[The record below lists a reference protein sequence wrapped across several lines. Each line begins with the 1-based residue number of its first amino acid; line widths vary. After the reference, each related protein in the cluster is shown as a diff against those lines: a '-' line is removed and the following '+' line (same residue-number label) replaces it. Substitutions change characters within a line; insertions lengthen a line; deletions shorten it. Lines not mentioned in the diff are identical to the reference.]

1 MSLAIDACQ
10 CVGPPQ
16 FASGAHSPARLKLF
30 NRPAVVGVEHRTDE
44 TRFVDIKREPPRKT
58 KRNLLIAGGLI
69 AAVMLTV
76 ALSRLEAR
84 PPSVSRAEVIIDS
97 VQRGEFVRNVRAPG
111 TLVPENI
118 RYVAAVV
125 SGRVEDRPL
134 RPGAMVT
141 RNTVILVLSNPD
153 EQMLLLTAQEALAQ
167 AEQNLVTLR
176 STLESNRLAQEASIA
191 RIRTQLAAAERSKAT
206 FEALDATRKGLASEF
221 ELKAARELVSELTA
235 TLAIEERR
243 LKLMETSMA
252 EQIAG
257 AENTVASNKAV
268 VQLRRDRIAGL
279 HVTAGID
286 GQLQRLD
293 LELGQW
299 INSGQE
305 LARVAQPGRFKA
317 VLRVPESQAKD
328 VVVGQKVEVD
338 LHPAIVTGRVMR
350 VDPISQNATVTVEV
364 ALEGDMPPSAR
375 SDLSVDGTIE
385 IDRLPDVL
393 FVQRP
398 GNSQP
403 DQTVGLFKLE
413 PDGKTAVRTNV
424 KFGKASV
431 NQIVVEA
438 GLAIGDKI
446 VISDMGTYDTVNRI
460 RIN

>member
-1 MSLAIDACQ
+1 MDIRRD
-10 CVGPPQ
+10 PP
-16 FASGAHSPARLKLF
+16 K
-30 NRPAVVGVEHRTDE
+30 
-44 TRFVDIKREPPRKT
+44 KT
-58 KRNLLIAGGLI
+58 KRNVLIAGGVI

-76 ALSRLEAR
+76 ALSQLEAR
-84 PPSVSRAEVIIDS
+84 PPSVARAEVIIDS
-97 VQRGEFVRNVRAPG
+97 VQRGELVRAVRAPG

-118 RYVAAVV
+118 RYVAAQV

-141 RNTVILVLSNPD
+141 KNTVILVLSNPD
-153 EQMLLLTAQEALAQ
+153 ENLQLLTAQEALAQ

-176 STLESNRLAQEASIA
+176 GSLQSNKLQQDAAIA
-191 RIRTQLAAAERSKAT
+191 RIKTQLAAAERNKNT
-206 FEALDATRKGLASEF
+206 FEALDQSRKGLASEN
-221 ELKAARELVSELTA
+221 ELKAARELVAELTT
-235 TLAIEERR
+235 TLRIEEER
-243 LKLMETSMA
+243 LKLMSSMMV

-257 AENTVASNKAV
+257 AENTVNSNKAV
-268 VQLRRDRIAGL
+268 VQLRRDRIRDL
-279 HVTAGID
+279 NVTAGID
-286 GQLQRLD
+286 GQLQSLN

-299 INSGQE
+299 INSGTE

-328 VVVGQKVEVD
+328 VVVGQKVDVD
-338 LHPAIVTGRVMR
+338 LHPAIVKGRVMR
-350 VDPISQNATVTVEV
+350 VDPISQNATVEVEV
-364 ALEGDMPPSAR
+364 ALEGEMPQGAR

-431 NQIVVEA
+431 NLIEVQA
-438 GLAIGDKI
+438 GLQVGDKI
-446 VISDMGTYDTVNRI
+446 LISDMGQYDTVNRV

>member
-1 MSLAIDACQ
+1 M
-10 CVGPPQ
+10 
-16 FASGAHSPARLKLF
+16 
-30 NRPAVVGVEHRTDE
+30 
-44 TRFVDIKREPPRKT
+44 
-58 KRNLLIAGGLI
+58 IAGGVI

-76 ALSRLEAR
+76 ALSQLEAR

-97 VQRGEFVRNVRAPG
+97 VQRGELVRAVRAPG

-125 SGRVEDRPL
+125 SGRVEARPL
-134 RPGAMVT
+134 RPGAMVD

-167 AEQNLVTLR
+167 AEQNLVTVR
-176 STLESNRLAQEASIA
+176 ASLESNKLLQEANIA
-191 RIRTQLAAAERSKAT
+191 RIRTQLAAAERTKAT
-206 FEALDATRKGLASEF
+206 FEALDQSRKGLASDY
-221 ELKAARELVSELTA
+221 ELKAAREAVTELTT
-235 TLAIEERR
+235 TLGIEERR
-243 LKLMETSMA
+243 LKLMESSMT

-257 AENTVASNKAV
+257 AENTVNSNKAV

-279 HVTAGID
+279 NVIAGID
-286 GQLQRLD
+286 GQLQSLN

-299 INSGQE
+299 INSGTE

-328 VVVGQKVEVD
+328 VAVGQKVDVD
-338 LHPAIVTGRVMR
+338 LHPAIVKGRVMR
-350 VDPISQNATVTVEV
+350 VDPISQNATVEVEV
-364 ALEGDMPPSAR
+364 ALEGEMPQGAR

-431 NQIVVEA
+431 NLIEVQA
-438 GLAIGDKI
+438 GLNVGDKI
-446 VISDMGTYDTVNRI
+446 LISDMGQYDTVNRV

>member
-1 MSLAIDACQ
+1 M
-10 CVGPPQ
+10 
-16 FASGAHSPARLKLF
+16 
-30 NRPAVVGVEHRTDE
+30 
-44 TRFVDIKREPPRKT
+44 DIKREPPKKT
-58 KRNLLIAGGLI
+58 KRNVLVAGGI
-69 AAVMLTV
+69 VAAVALTV
-76 ALSRLEAR
+76 ALSKLEAR
-84 PPSVSRAEVIIDS
+84 PPSVARAEVIIDS
-97 VQRGEFVRNVRAPG
+97 VQRGELVRAVRAPG

-134 RPGAMVT
+134 RPGSMVT
-141 RNTVILVLSNPD
+141 RNTVILELSNPD

-176 STLESNRLAQEASIA
+176 ATLESNKLAQEANIA
-191 RIRTQLAAAERSKAT
+191 RLRTQLATAQRNKTT
-206 FEALDATRKGLASEF
+206 FEALDASRKGLASEN
-221 ELKAARELVSELTA
+221 ELRAAQEQVVELST
-235 TLAIEERR
+235 TLGIEERR

-252 EQIAG
+252 EQISG
-257 AENTVASNKAV
+257 AEVTVASNKAV
-268 VQLRRDRIAGL
+268 VQLRRERIAGL
-279 HVTAGID
+279 NVIAGID
-286 GQLQRLD
+286 GQLQSMT

-299 INSGQE
+299 VNSGQE

-328 VVVGQKVEVD
+328 VVVGQKVDVD
-338 LHPAIVTGRVMR
+338 LHPAIVKGRVMR
-350 VDPISQNATVTVEV
+350 VDPTSQNATVEVEV
-364 ALEGDMPPSAR
+364 ALEGEMPQGAR

-431 NQIVVEA
+431 NLIEVVA
-438 GLAIGDKI
+438 GLQIGDKI
-446 VISDMGTYDTVNRI
+446 LISDMGTYDNVNRV

>member
-1 MSLAIDACQ
+1 M
-10 CVGPPQ
+10 
-16 FASGAHSPARLKLF
+16 
-30 NRPAVVGVEHRTDE
+30 
-44 TRFVDIKREPPRKT
+44 DIKRDPPKKT
-58 KRNLLIAGGLI
+58 KRNVLVALGVV
-69 AAVMLTV
+69 AVVTLTV
-76 ALSRLEAR
+76 ALSKLEAR
-84 PPSVSRAEVIIDS
+84 PPSVARAEVIIDS
-97 VQRGEFVRNVRAPG
+97 VQRGPLIRQVRAPG

-125 SGRVEDRPL
+125 SGRVENRPL
-134 RPGAMVT
+134 RPGAIVT

-176 STLESNRLAQEASIA
+176 GSLQSNKLAQEAAIA
-191 RIRTQLAAAERSKAT
+191 RIRTLLSVAERNKAT
-206 FEALDATRKGLASEF
+206 FEALDQSKKGLASEN
-221 ELKAARELVSELTA
+221 ELKSAREQVVELST
-235 TLAIEERR
+235 TLRIEEER
-243 LKLMETSMA
+243 LKLMESMMA

-257 AENTVASNKAV
+257 AQNTVNSNKAV

-279 HVTAGID
+279 NVIAGID
-286 GQLQRLD
+286 GQLQSLN
-293 LELGQW
+293 LEDGQW
-299 INSGQE
+299 INSGTE

-328 VVVGQKVEVD
+328 VAVGQLVDVD
-338 LHPAIVTGRVMR
+338 LHPAIVKGRVMR
-350 VDPISQNATVTVEV
+350 VDPISQNATVEVEV
-364 ALEGDMPPSAR
+364 ALEGEMPQGAR

-385 IDRLPDVL
+385 IDKIPNTL

-413 PDGKTAVRTNV
+413 PDGKIAVRTNV

-431 NQIVVEA
+431 NLIEVLA
-438 GLAIGDKI
+438 GLQVGDKI
-446 VISDMGTYDTVNRI
+446 IISDMGQHDNVNRV

>member
-1 MSLAIDACQ
+1 M
-10 CVGPPQ
+10 
-16 FASGAHSPARLKLF
+16 
-30 NRPAVVGVEHRTDE
+30 
-44 TRFVDIKREPPRKT
+44 DIKREPPKKT
-58 KRNLLIAGGLI
+58 KRNVLIAGGVVG
-69 AAVMLTV
+69 AVALTV
-76 ALSRLEAR
+76 ALSQLEAR

-97 VQRGEFVRNVRAPG
+97 VQRGELVRNVRAPG

-176 STLESNRLAQEASIA
+176 ATLESNKLAQQANIA
-191 RIRTQLAAAERSKAT
+191 RIRTQLAQAERNKAT
-206 FEALDATRKGLASEF
+206 FEALDSSRKGLASEN
-221 ELKAARELVSELTA
+221 ELKAARESVVELTT
-235 TLAIEERR
+235 TLRIEEER
-243 LKLMETSMA
+243 LKLMEASMA
-252 EQIAG
+252 EQVAG
-257 AENTVASNKAV
+257 AENTVNSNKAV

-279 HVTAGID
+279 NVTAGID
-286 GQLQRLD
+286 GQLQSLN

-328 VVVGQKVEVD
+328 VVVGQNVDVD
-338 LHPAIVTGRVMR
+338 LHPTIVKGRVMR
-350 VDPISQNATVTVEV
+350 VDPISQNATVEVEV
-364 ALEGDMPPSAR
+364 ALDGEMPAGAR

-385 IDRLPDVL
+385 IDRIPNTMY
-393 FVQRP
+393 VQRP

-431 NQIVVEA
+431 NLIEVIS
-438 GLAIGDKI
+438 GLSVGDKI
-446 VISDMGTYDTVNRI
+446 LISDMGTYDTVNRV

>member
-1 MSLAIDACQ
+1 MSNNE
-10 CVGPPQ
+10 PT
-16 FASGAHSPARLKLF
+16 
-30 NRPAVVGVEHRTDE
+30 RTVP
-44 TRFVDIKREPPRKT
+44 VDIRRDPPKKT
-58 KRNLLIAGGLI
+58 KRNVLIAGGVI

-76 ALSRLEAR
+76 ALSQLEAR
-84 PPSVSRAEVIIDS
+84 PPSVARAEVIIDS
-97 VQRGEFVRNVRAPG
+97 VQRGELVRAVRAPG

-118 RYVAAVV
+118 RYVAAQV

-141 RNTVILVLSNPD
+141 KNTVILVLSNPD
-153 EQMLLLTAQEALAQ
+153 ENLQLLTAQEALAQ

-176 STLESNRLAQEASIA
+176 GSLQSNKLQQDAAIA
-191 RIRTQLAAAERSKAT
+191 RIRTQLAAAERNKNT
-206 FEALDATRKGLASEF
+206 FEALDQSRKGLASEN
-221 ELKAARELVSELTA
+221 ELKAARELVAELTT
-235 TLAIEERR
+235 TLRIEEER
-243 LKLMETSMA
+243 LKLMSSMMV

-257 AENTVASNKAV
+257 AENTVNSNKAV
-268 VQLRRDRIAGL
+268 VQLRRDRIRDL
-279 HVTAGID
+279 NVTAGID
-286 GQLQRLD
+286 GQLQSLN

-299 INSGQE
+299 INSGTE

-328 VVVGQKVEVD
+328 VVVGQKVDVD
-338 LHPAIVTGRVMR
+338 LHPAIVKGRVMR
-350 VDPISQNATVTVEV
+350 VDPISQNATVEVEV
-364 ALEGDMPPSAR
+364 ALEGEMPQGAR

-431 NQIVVEA
+431 NLIEVQA
-438 GLAIGDKI
+438 GLQVGDKI
-446 VISDMGTYDTVNRI
+446 LISDMGQYDTVNRV

>member
-1 MSLAIDACQ
+1 M
-10 CVGPPQ
+10 
-16 FASGAHSPARLKLF
+16 
-30 NRPAVVGVEHRTDE
+30 
-44 TRFVDIKREPPRKT
+44 DIKRDPPKKT
-58 KRNLLIAGGLI
+58 KRNVLIAGGAI
-69 AAVMLTV
+69 GAVMLTV
-76 ALSRLEAR
+76 FLSQLEAR

-97 VQRGEFVRNVRAPG
+97 VQRGELVRAVRAPG
-111 TLVPENI
+111 TLVPENV

-125 SGRVEDRPL
+125 SGRVEARPL
-134 RPGAMVT
+134 RPGAMVD

-167 AEQNLVTLR
+167 AEQNLVTVR
-176 STLESNRLAQEASIA
+176 ANLESNKLAQEANIA
-191 RIRTQLAAAERSKAT
+191 RIRTQLATAERNKAT
-206 FEALDATRKGLASEF
+206 FEALDQSRKGLASEY
-221 ELKAARELVSELTA
+221 ELKAARETVAELTT
-235 TLAIEERR
+235 TLSIEERR
-243 LKLMETSMA
+243 LKLMESSMA
-252 EQIAG
+252 EQISG
-257 AENTVASNKAV
+257 AENTVNSNKAV

-279 HVTAGID
+279 NVTAGID
-286 GQLQRLD
+286 GQLQSLN

-299 INSGQE
+299 INSGTE

-328 VVVGQKVEVD
+328 VAVGQKVDVD
-338 LHPAIVTGRVMR
+338 LHPAIVKGRVMR
-350 VDPISQNATVTVEV
+350 VDPISQNATVEVEV
-364 ALEGDMPPSAR
+364 ALEGEMPQGAR

-385 IDRLPDVL
+385 IDRLPNVL

-431 NQIVVEA
+431 NLIEVQA
-438 GLAIGDKI
+438 GLNVGDKI
-446 VISDMGTYDTVNRI
+446 LISDMGQYDTVNRV

>member
-1 MSLAIDACQ
+1 
-10 CVGPPQ
+10 
-16 FASGAHSPARLKLF
+16 
-30 NRPAVVGVEHRTDE
+30 
-44 TRFVDIKREPPRKT
+44 VDIRRDPPKKT
-58 KRNLLIAGGLI
+58 KRNLLIAGGAI

-76 ALSRLEAR
+76 ALSQLEAR
-84 PPSVSRAEVIIDS
+84 PPSVARAEVIIDS
-97 VQRGEFVRNVRAPG
+97 VQRGELVRNVRAPG

-141 RNTVILVLSNPD
+141 ANTVILVLSNPD
-153 EQMLLLTAQEALAQ
+153 ENLQLLTAQEALAQ
-167 AEQNLVTLR
+167 AEQNLVTLKAN
-176 STLESNRLAQEASIA
+176 LESNKLSQESAIA
-191 RIRTQLAAAERSKAT
+191 AIKTQLATAERNKAT
-206 FEALDATRKGLASEF
+206 FESLDQTRKGLASEN
-221 ELKAARELVSELTA
+221 ELKSARELVQQLT
-235 TLAIEERR
+235 TQLGIEERK
-243 LKLMETSMA
+243 LKLMEGNIA

-257 AENTVASNKAV
+257 AQVTVNSNKAV

-279 HVTAGID
+279 NVKAGID
-286 GQLQRLD
+286 GQLQSLS

-299 INSGQE
+299 INSGTE

-328 VVVGQKVEVD
+328 VTVGQRVDVD
-338 LHPAIVTGRVMR
+338 LHPAIVKGRVMR
-350 VDPISQNATVTVEV
+350 VDPISQNATVEVEV
-364 ALEGDMPPSAR
+364 ALEGEMPAGAR

-385 IDRLPDVL
+385 IDRIPNTM

-431 NQIVVEA
+431 NLIEVLA
-438 GLAIGDKI
+438 GLNVGDKI
-446 VISDMGTYDTVNRI
+446 LISDMGQYDTVNRV

>member
-1 MSLAIDACQ
+1 VSNHE
-10 CVGPPQ
+10 PT
-16 FASGAHSPARLKLF
+16 
-30 NRPAVVGVEHRTDE
+30 RPVP
-44 TRFVDIKREPPRKT
+44 VDIKRDPPKKH
-58 KRNLLIAGGLI
+58 KRNALIALGVV

-76 ALSRLEAR
+76 ALSKLEAR
-84 PPSVSRAEVIIDS
+84 PPSVARAEVIIDS
-97 VQRGEFVRNVRAPG
+97 VQRGPLIRQVRAPG
-111 TLVPENI
+111 TLEPENM

-125 SGRVEDRPL
+125 SGRVENRPL
-134 RPGAMVT
+134 RPGAIVT

-176 STLESNRLAQEASIA
+176 GSLQSNKLAQEAAIA
-191 RIRTQLAAAERSKAT
+191 RVRTLLSVAERNKAT
-206 FEALDATRKGLASEF
+206 FEALDQSRKGLASEN
-221 ELKAARELVSELTA
+221 ELKSAREQVVELST
-235 TLAIEERR
+235 TLRIEEER
-243 LKLMETSMA
+243 LKLMESMMA

-257 AENTVASNKAV
+257 AQNTVNSNKAV

-279 HVTAGID
+279 NVIAGID
-286 GQLQRLD
+286 GQLQSLN
-293 LELGQW
+293 LEDGQW
-299 INSGQE
+299 INSGTE

-328 VVVGQKVEVD
+328 VAVGQQVDVD
-338 LHPAIVTGRVMR
+338 LHPAIVKGRVMR
-350 VDPISQNATVTVEV
+350 VDPISQNATVEVEV
-364 ALEGDMPPSAR
+364 ALEGEMPQGAR

-385 IDRLPDVL
+385 IDKIPNTL

-413 PDGKTAVRTNV
+413 PDGKTAIRTNV

-431 NQIVVEA
+431 NLIEVLA
-438 GLAIGDKI
+438 GLQVGDKI
-446 VISDMGTYDTVNRI
+446 LISDMGQYDNVNRV

>member
-1 MSLAIDACQ
+1 M
-10 CVGPPQ
+10 
-16 FASGAHSPARLKLF
+16 
-30 NRPAVVGVEHRTDE
+30 
-44 TRFVDIKREPPRKT
+44 DIKRDPPKKH
-58 KRNLLIAGGLI
+58 KRNALIALGVV

-76 ALSRLEAR
+76 ALSKLEAR
-84 PPSVSRAEVIIDS
+84 PPSVARAEVIIDS
-97 VQRGEFVRNVRAPG
+97 VQRGPLIRQVRAPG

-125 SGRVEDRPL
+125 SGRVENRPL
-134 RPGAMVT
+134 RPGAIVT

-176 STLESNRLAQEASIA
+176 GSLQSNKLAQEAAIA
-191 RIRTQLAAAERSKAT
+191 RVRTLLSVAERNKAT
-206 FEALDATRKGLASEF
+206 FEALDQSRKGLASEN
-221 ELKAARELVSELTA
+221 ELKSAREQVVELST
-235 TLAIEERR
+235 TLRIEEER
-243 LKLMETSMA
+243 LKLMESMMA

-257 AENTVASNKAV
+257 AQNTVNSNKAV

-279 HVTAGID
+279 NVIAGID
-286 GQLQRLD
+286 GQLQSLN
-293 LELGQW
+293 LEDGQW
-299 INSGQE
+299 INSGTE

-328 VVVGQKVEVD
+328 VAVGQLVDVD
-338 LHPAIVTGRVMR
+338 LHPAIVKGRVMR
-350 VDPISQNATVTVEV
+350 VDPISQNATVEVEV
-364 ALEGDMPPSAR
+364 ALEGEMPQGAR

-385 IDRLPDVL
+385 IDKIPNTL

-413 PDGKTAVRTNV
+413 PDGKTAIRTNV

-431 NQIVVEA
+431 NLIEVLA
-438 GLAIGDKI
+438 GLQVGDKI
-446 VISDMGTYDTVNRI
+446 LISDMGQYDNVNRV

>member
-1 MSLAIDACQ
+1 M
-10 CVGPPQ
+10 
-16 FASGAHSPARLKLF
+16 
-30 NRPAVVGVEHRTDE
+30 
-44 TRFVDIKREPPRKT
+44 VDIKRDPPKKT
-58 KRNLLIAGGLI
+58 KRNVLIAGGVI

-76 ALSRLEAR
+76 ALSQLEAR
-84 PPSVSRAEVIIDS
+84 PPSVARAEVIIDS
-97 VQRGEFVRNVRAPG
+97 VQRGELIRNVRAPG

-118 RYVAAVV
+118 RYVAAQV

-141 RNTVILVLSNPD
+141 ANTVILVLSNPD
-153 EQMLLLTAQEALAQ
+153 ENLQLLTAQEQLAQ
-167 AEQNLVTLR
+167 AEQNLVTVKAN
-176 STLESNRLAQEASIA
+176 LESQKLSQESAIATIKTNLA
-191 RIRTQLAAAERSKAT
+191 TAERNKAT
-206 FEALDATRKGLASEF
+206 FESLDQTRKGLASEN
-221 ELKAARELVSELTA
+221 ELKAARELVAQLT
-235 TLAIEERR
+235 TQLGIEERK
-243 LKLMETSMA
+243 LKLMEGTMT

-257 AENTVASNKAV
+257 AQNTVNSNKAV
-268 VQLRRDRIAGL
+268 VQLRRNRIADL
-279 HVTAGID
+279 NVKAGID
-286 GQLQRLD
+286 GQLQSLT

-299 INSGQE
+299 INSGTE

-328 VVVGQKVEVD
+328 VAVGQRVDVD
-338 LHPAIVTGRVMR
+338 LHPAIVKGRVMR
-350 VDPISQNATVTVEV
+350 VDPTSQNATVEVEV
-364 ALEGDMPPSAR
+364 ALEGAMPAGAR

-385 IDRLPDVL
+385 IDRIPNTM

-431 NQIVVEA
+431 NLIEVLA
-438 GLAIGDKI
+438 GLNVGDKI
-446 VISDMGTYDTVNRI
+446 LISDMGQYDTVNRV

>member
-1 MSLAIDACQ
+1 
-10 CVGPPQ
+10 
-16 FASGAHSPARLKLF
+16 
-30 NRPAVVGVEHRTDE
+30 
-44 TRFVDIKREPPRKT
+44 VDIKRDPPKKH
-58 KRNLLIAGGLI
+58 KRNALIALGVV

-76 ALSRLEAR
+76 ALSKLEAR
-84 PPSVSRAEVIIDS
+84 PPSVARAEVIIDS
-97 VQRGEFVRNVRAPG
+97 VQRGPLIRQVRAPG

-118 RYVAAVV
+118 RYVAAQV

-153 EQMLLLTAQEALAQ
+153 ENLQLLTAQEALAQ

-176 STLESNRLAQEASIA
+176 GSLQSNKLAQEAAIA
-191 RIRTQLAAAERSKAT
+191 RVRTLLSVAERNKAT
-206 FEALDATRKGLASEF
+206 FEALDQSKKGLASEN
-221 ELKAARELVSELTA
+221 ELKSAREQVVELTT
-235 TLAIEERR
+235 TLRIEEERF
-243 LKLMETSMA
+243 KLMESMMA

-257 AENTVASNKAV
+257 AQNTVNSNKAV

-279 HVTAGID
+279 NVTAGID
-286 GQLQRLD
+286 GQLQSLD

-299 INSGQE
+299 INSGTE

-328 VVVGQKVEVD
+328 VAVGQQVDVD
-338 LHPAIVTGRVMR
+338 LHPAIVKGRVMR
-350 VDPISQNATVTVEV
+350 VDPISQNATVEVEV
-364 ALEGDMPPSAR
+364 SLEGEMPQGAR

-385 IDRLPDVL
+385 IDKIPNTL

-413 PDGKTAVRTNV
+413 PDGKIAVRTNV

-431 NQIVVEA
+431 NLIEVLA
-438 GLAIGDKI
+438 GLQVGDKI
-446 VISDMGTYDTVNRI
+446 IISDMGQHDNVNRV

>member
-1 MSLAIDACQ
+1 M
-10 CVGPPQ
+10 
-16 FASGAHSPARLKLF
+16 
-30 NRPAVVGVEHRTDE
+30 
-44 TRFVDIKREPPRKT
+44 DIKRDPPKKT
-58 KRNLLIAGGLI
+58 KRNLLIAGGVI
-69 AAVMLTV
+69 GAVMLTV
-76 ALSRLEAR
+76 ALSQLEAR
-84 PPSVSRAEVIIDS
+84 PPSVARAEVIIDS
-97 VQRGEFVRNVRAPG
+97 VQRGELVRNVRAPG

-118 RYVAAVV
+118 RYVAAQV

-141 RNTVILVLSNPD
+141 ANTVILVLSNPD
-153 EQMLLLTAQEALAQ
+153 ENLQLLTAQEALAQ
-167 AEQNLVTLR
+167 AEQNLVTLKAN
-176 STLESNRLAQEASIA
+176 LESAKLSQESAIASL
-191 RIRTQLAAAERSKAT
+191 RTQLATAERNKAT
-206 FEALDATRKGLASEF
+206 FETLDQTRKGLASEH
-221 ELKAARELVSELTA
+221 ELKAARDLVTQLT
-235 TLAIEERR
+235 TQLRIEEQK
-243 LKLMETSMA
+243 LKLMEGTMA

-257 AENTVASNKAV
+257 AENTVNSNKAV

-279 HVTAGID
+279 NVKAGID
-286 GQLQRLD
+286 GQLQSLN

-299 INSGQE
+299 INSGTE

-328 VVVGQKVEVD
+328 VSVGQRVDVD
-338 LHPAIVTGRVMR
+338 LHPAIVKGRVMR
-350 VDPISQNATVTVEV
+350 VDPISQNATVEVEV
-364 ALEGDMPPSAR
+364 ALEGEMPAGAR

-385 IDRLPDVL
+385 IDRIPNTM

-431 NQIVVEA
+431 NLIEVLA
-438 GLAIGDKI
+438 GLNVGDKI
-446 VISDMGTYDTVNRI
+446 LISDMGQFDTVNRV

>member
-1 MSLAIDACQ
+1 M
-10 CVGPPQ
+10 
-16 FASGAHSPARLKLF
+16 
-30 NRPAVVGVEHRTDE
+30 
-44 TRFVDIKREPPRKT
+44 DIKREPPKKT
-58 KRNLLIAGGLI
+58 KRNVLIAGAVIG
-69 AAVMLTV
+69 AVMVTV
-76 ALSRLEAR
+76 ALSKLEAR
-84 PPSVSRAEVIIDS
+84 PPSVARAEVIIDS
-97 VQRGEFVRNVRAPG
+97 VQRGELIRAVRAPG

-134 RPGAMVT
+134 RPGSMVT

-167 AEQNLVTLR
+167 AEQNLVTVR
-176 STLESNRLAQEASIA
+176 ASLESNKLAQEANIA
-191 RIRTQLAAAERSKAT
+191 RLKTQLAQAERNKAT
-206 FEALDATRKGLASEF
+206 FEALDASRKGLASEN
-221 ELKAARELVSELTA
+221 ELRAAREQVVELTT
-235 TLAIEERR
+235 TLGIEERR

-257 AENTVASNKAV
+257 AEVTVNSNKAV
-268 VQLRRDRIAGL
+268 VQLRRERIAGL
-279 HVTAGID
+279 NVIAGID
-286 GQLQRLD
+286 GQLQSMT

-299 INSGQE
+299 VNSGQE

-328 VVVGQKVEVD
+328 VAVGQKVDVD

-350 VDPISQNATVTVEV
+350 VDPTSQNATVEVEV
-364 ALEGDMPPSAR
+364 ALEGEMPQGAR

-385 IDRLPDVL
+385 IDRIPDCL

-431 NQIVVEA
+431 NLIEVQA
-438 GLAIGDKI
+438 GLQVGDKI
-446 VISDMGTYDTVNRI
+446 LISDMGTYDNVNRV

>member
-1 MSLAIDACQ
+1 M
-10 CVGPPQ
+10 
-16 FASGAHSPARLKLF
+16 
-30 NRPAVVGVEHRTDE
+30 
-44 TRFVDIKREPPRKT
+44 DIKREPPKKT
-58 KRNLLIAGGLI
+58 KRNVLIAGGVG
-69 AAVMLTV
+69 AAVLLTV
-76 ALSRLEAR
+76 ALSQLEAR

-97 VQRGEFVRNVRAPG
+97 VQRGQLVRNVRAPG

-167 AEQNLVTLR
+167 AEQNLVTVR
-176 STLESNRLAQEASIA
+176 ATLESNKLQQQANIA
-191 RIRTQLAAAERSKAT
+191 RIRTQLALAERNKAT
-206 FEALDATRKGLASEF
+206 FEALDSSRKGLASDH
-221 ELKAARELVSELTA
+221 ELKAAREQVVELTT
-235 TLAIEERR
+235 TLRIEDER
-243 LKLMETSMA
+243 LKLMEASMA

-257 AENTVASNKAV
+257 AQNTVNSNKAV

-279 HVTAGID
+279 NVTAGID
-286 GQLQRLD
+286 GQLQSLN

-328 VVVGQKVEVD
+328 VVVGQRVDVD
-338 LHPAIVTGRVMR
+338 LHPAIVKGRVMR
-350 VDPISQNATVTVEV
+350 VDPVSQNATVEVEV
-364 ALEGDMPPSAR
+364 ALEGDMPAGAR

-385 IDRLPDVL
+385 IDRIPNTM

-431 NQIVVEA
+431 NLIEVLA
-438 GLAIGDKI
+438 GLEVGDKI
-446 VISDMGTYDTVNRI
+446 LISDMGQFDTVNRV

>member
-1 MSLAIDACQ
+1 M
-10 CVGPPQ
+10 
-16 FASGAHSPARLKLF
+16 
-30 NRPAVVGVEHRTDE
+30 
-44 TRFVDIKREPPRKT
+44 VDIKREPPKKT
-58 KRNLLIAGGLI
+58 KRNVLIAGGVI

-76 ALSRLEAR
+76 ALSQLEAR
-84 PPSVSRAEVIIDS
+84 PPSVARAEVIIDS
-97 VQRGEFVRNVRAPG
+97 VQRGELVRNVRAPG

-118 RYVAAVV
+118 RYVAAQV

-141 RNTVILVLSNPD
+141 ANTVILVLSNPD
-153 EQMLLLTAQEALAQ
+153 ENLQLLTAQEQLAQ
-167 AEQNLVTLR
+167 AEQNLVTVKAN
-176 STLESNRLAQEASIA
+176 LESQKLSQESAIA
-191 RIRTQLAAAERSKAT
+191 TIRTNLATAERNKAT
-206 FEALDATRKGLASEF
+206 FESLDQTRKGLASEN
-221 ELKAARELVSELTA
+221 ELKAARELVDQLRTQ
-235 TLAIEERR
+235 LGIEERK
-243 LKLMETSMA
+243 LKLMEGTMA

-257 AENTVASNKAV
+257 AENTVNSNKAV
-268 VQLRRDRIAGL
+268 VQLRRNRIADL
-279 HVTAGID
+279 NVKAGID
-286 GQLQRLD
+286 GQLQSLT

-299 INSGQE
+299 INSGTE

-328 VVVGQKVEVD
+328 VAVGQKVDVD
-338 LHPAIVTGRVMR
+338 LHPAIVKGRVMR
-350 VDPISQNATVTVEV
+350 VDPTSQNATVEVEV
-364 ALEGDMPPSAR
+364 ALDGEMPPGAR

-385 IDRLPDVL
+385 IDRIPNTM

-431 NQIVVEA
+431 NLIEVLA
-438 GLAIGDKI
+438 GLNVGDKI
-446 VISDMGTYDTVNRI
+446 LISDMGQYDTVNRV

>member
-1 MSLAIDACQ
+1 MSNHEPTGT
-10 CVGPPQ
+10 VP
-16 FASGAHSPARLKLF
+16 
-30 NRPAVVGVEHRTDE
+30 
-44 TRFVDIKREPPRKT
+44 VDIKREPPKKT
-58 KRNLLIAGGLI
+58 KRNVLIAGGVI
-69 AAVMLTV
+69 GAVMLTV
-76 ALSRLEAR
+76 ALSQLEAR

-97 VQRGEFVRNVRAPG
+97 VQRGELIRNVRAPG

-125 SGRVEDRPL
+125 SGRVEARPL
-134 RPGAMVT
+134 RPGAIVT

-176 STLESNRLAQEASIA
+176 ASLESNKLQQEANIA
-191 RIRTQLAAAERSKAT
+191 RLKTQLAQAERNKAT
-206 FEALDATRKGLASEF
+206 FEALDQSRKGLASEN
-221 ELKAARELVSELTA
+221 ELKAAREQVTELTT
-235 TLAIEERR
+235 TLRIEEQR

-252 EQIAG
+252 EQVAG
-257 AENTVASNKAV
+257 AENTVNSNKAV

-279 HVTAGID
+279 NVIAGID
-286 GQLQRLD
+286 GQLQSLN

-299 INSGQE
+299 INSGTE

-328 VVVGQKVEVD
+328 VVVGQRVDVD
-338 LHPAIVTGRVMR
+338 LHPTIVKGRVMR
-350 VDPISQNATVTVEV
+350 VDPISQNATVEVEV
-364 ALEGDMPPSAR
+364 ALDGEMPAGAR

-431 NQIVVEA
+431 NLIEVQA
-438 GLAIGDKI
+438 GLNVGDKI
-446 VISDMGTYDTVNRI
+446 VISDMGQYDTVNRV

>member
-1 MSLAIDACQ
+1 M
-10 CVGPPQ
+10 
-16 FASGAHSPARLKLF
+16 
-30 NRPAVVGVEHRTDE
+30 
-44 TRFVDIKREPPRKT
+44 DIKREPPKKT
-58 KRNLLIAGGLI
+58 KRNLLIAGGVI

-76 ALSRLEAR
+76 ALSQLEAR
-84 PPSVSRAEVIIDS
+84 PPSVARAEVIIDS
-97 VQRGEFVRNVRAPG
+97 VQRGELVRNVRAPG

-125 SGRVEDRPL
+125 SGRVEARPL
-134 RPGAMVT
+134 RPGAMVD

-176 STLESNRLAQEASIA
+176 ASLESNKLAQEAAIA
-191 RIRTQLAAAERSKAT
+191 RLKTQLATAERNRAT
-206 FEALDATRKGLASEF
+206 FESLDQTRKGLASEN
-221 ELKAARELVSELTA
+221 ELKSAREQVTELTT
-235 TLAIEERR
+235 TLGIEERR
-243 LKLMETSMA
+243 LKLMEASMA

-257 AENTVASNKAV
+257 AENTVNSNKAV

-279 HVTAGID
+279 NVIAGID
-286 GQLQRLD
+286 GQLQSLN

-299 INSGQE
+299 INSGTE

-328 VVVGQKVEVD
+328 VSVGQKVDVD
-338 LHPAIVTGRVMR
+338 LHPAIVKGHVMR
-350 VDPISQNATVTVEV
+350 VDPISQNATVEVEV
-364 ALEGDMPPSAR
+364 ALEGEMPAGAR

-385 IDRLPDVL
+385 IDRIPNTM

-431 NQIVVEA
+431 NLIEVLA
-438 GLAIGDKI
+438 GLNVGDKI
-446 VISDMGTYDTVNRI
+446 LISDMGQYDTVNRV

>member
-1 MSLAIDACQ
+1 MDIKRD
-10 CVGPPQ
+10 PPKKHKRN
-16 FASGAHSPARLKLF
+16 ALIALG
-30 NRPAVVGVEHRTDE
+30 VVGV
-44 TRFVDIKREPPRKT
+44 
-58 KRNLLIAGGLI
+58 
-69 AAVMLTV
+69 VMLTV
-76 ALSRLEAR
+76 ALSKLEAR
-84 PPSVSRAEVIIDS
+84 PPSVARAEVIIDS
-97 VQRGEFVRNVRAPG
+97 VQRGPLIRQVRAPG
-111 TLVPENI
+111 TLEPENV

-125 SGRVEDRPL
+125 SGRVENRPL

-176 STLESNRLAQEASIA
+176 GSLQSNKLAQEAAIA
-191 RIRTQLAAAERSKAT
+191 RVRTLLSVAERNKAT
-206 FEALDATRKGLASEF
+206 FEALDQSRKGLASEN
-221 ELKAARELVSELTA
+221 ELKAAREQVVELTT
-235 TLAIEERR
+235 TLRIEEER
-243 LKLMETSMA
+243 LKLMESMMA

-257 AENTVASNKAV
+257 AQNTVNSNKAV

-279 HVTAGID
+279 NVIAGID
-286 GQLQRLD
+286 GQLQSLN
-293 LELGQW
+293 LEDGQW
-299 INSGQE
+299 INSGTE
-305 LARVAQPGRFKA
+305 LARVAQPGHFKA

-328 VVVGQKVEVD
+328 VAVGQLVDVD
-338 LHPAIVTGRVMR
+338 LHPAIVKGRVMR
-350 VDPISQNATVTVEV
+350 VDPISQNATVEVEV
-364 ALEGDMPPSAR
+364 ALEGEMPQGAR

-385 IDRLPDVL
+385 IDKIPNTL

-431 NQIVVEA
+431 NLIEVLA
-438 GLAIGDKI
+438 GLQVGDKI
-446 VISDMGTYDTVNRI
+446 LISDMGQYDNVNRV

>member
-1 MSLAIDACQ
+1 
-10 CVGPPQ
+10 
-16 FASGAHSPARLKLF
+16 
-30 NRPAVVGVEHRTDE
+30 
-44 TRFVDIKREPPRKT
+44 VDIKRDPPKKT
-58 KRNLLIAGGLI
+58 KRNILIAGGVI
-69 AAVMLTV
+69 GAVMLTV
-76 ALSRLEAR
+76 FLSQLEAR
-84 PPSVSRAEVIIDS
+84 PPSISRAEVIIDS
-97 VQRGEFVRNVRAPG
+97 VQRGELVRAVRAPG

-141 RNTVILVLSNPD
+141 SNTVILVLSNPD

-176 STLESNRLAQEASIA
+176 GGLQSNKLAQEASIA
-191 RIRTQLAAAERSKAT
+191 RIRTQLSLAERNKAT
-206 FEALDATRKGLASEF
+206 FEALDQSKKGLASEN
-221 ELKAARELVSELTA
+221 ELKTAREQVTELTT
-235 TLAIEERR
+235 TLRIEDER
-243 LKLMETSMA
+243 LKLMESMMA

-257 AENTVASNKAV
+257 AENTVNSNKAV

-279 HVTAGID
+279 HVKAGID
-286 GQLQRLD
+286 GQLQSLN

-299 INSGQE
+299 INSGTE

-328 VVVGQKVEVD
+328 VVVGQKVDVD
-338 LHPAIVTGRVMR
+338 LHQGDVVKGRVMR
-350 VDPISQNATVTVEV
+350 VDPTSQNATVEVEV
-364 ALEGDMPPSAR
+364 SLEGAMPQGAR

-385 IDRLPDVL
+385 IDRIPDCL

-431 NQIVVEA
+431 NLIEVQA
-438 GLAIGDKI
+438 GLQVGDKI
-446 VISDMGTYDTVNRI
+446 LISDMGQYDTVNRV

>member
-1 MSLAIDACQ
+1 M
-10 CVGPPQ
+10 
-16 FASGAHSPARLKLF
+16 
-30 NRPAVVGVEHRTDE
+30 
-44 TRFVDIKREPPRKT
+44 VDIKREPPKKT
-58 KRNLLIAGGLI
+58 KRNVLIAGGVI

-76 ALSRLEAR
+76 ALSQLEAR
-84 PPSVSRAEVIIDS
+84 PPSVARAEVIIDS
-97 VQRGEFVRNVRAPG
+97 VQRGELVRNVRAPG

-118 RYVAAVV
+118 RYVAAQV

-141 RNTVILVLSNPD
+141 ANTVILVLSNPD
-153 EQMLLLTAQEALAQ
+153 ENLQLLTAQEQLAQ
-167 AEQNLVTLR
+167 AEQNLVTVKAN
-176 STLESNRLAQEASIA
+176 LESQKLSQESAIA
-191 RIRTQLAAAERSKAT
+191 TIRTSLATAERNKAT
-206 FEALDATRKGLASEF
+206 FESLDQTRKGLASEN
-221 ELKAARELVSELTA
+221 ELKAARELVTQLT
-235 TLAIEERR
+235 TQVGIEEKK
-243 LKLMETSMA
+243 LKLMEGTMA

-257 AENTVASNKAV
+257 AENTVNSNKAV
-268 VQLRRDRIAGL
+268 VQLRRNRIADL
-279 HVTAGID
+279 NVKAGID
-286 GQLQRLD
+286 GQLQSLT

-299 INSGQE
+299 INSGTE

-328 VVVGQKVEVD
+328 VAVGQKVDVD
-338 LHPAIVTGRVMR
+338 LHPAIVKGRVMR
-350 VDPISQNATVTVEV
+350 VDPTSQNATVEVEV
-364 ALEGDMPPSAR
+364 ALEGEMPAGAR

-385 IDRLPDVL
+385 IDRIPNTM

-431 NQIVVEA
+431 NLIEVLA
-438 GLAIGDKI
+438 GLNVGDKI
-446 VISDMGTYDTVNRI
+446 LISDMGQYDTVNRV

>member
-1 MSLAIDACQ
+1 
-10 CVGPPQ
+10 
-16 FASGAHSPARLKLF
+16 
-30 NRPAVVGVEHRTDE
+30 
-44 TRFVDIKREPPRKT
+44 VDIKRDPPKKT
-58 KRNLLIAGGLI
+58 KRNVLIAGGVI

-76 ALSRLEAR
+76 ALSQLEAR
-84 PPSVSRAEVIIDS
+84 PPSVARAEVIIDS
-97 VQRGEFVRNVRAPG
+97 VQRGELVRAVRAPG

-141 RNTVILVLSNPD
+141 SNTVILVLSNPD
-153 EQMLLLTAQEALAQ
+153 ENLQLLTAQEALAQ
-167 AEQNLVTLR
+167 AEQNLVTVKA
-176 STLESNRLAQEASIA
+176 SLESNKLAQEANIA
-191 RIRTQLAAAERSKAT
+191 RIRTQLAQAERNKNT
-206 FEALDATRKGLASEF
+206 FEKLDETRKGLASEN
-221 ELKAARELVSELTA
+221 ELKAARETVIELTT
-235 TLAIEERR
+235 TLRIEEQR
-243 LKLMETSMA
+243 LKLMESSMA

-257 AENTVASNKAV
+257 AENTVNSNKAV

-279 HVTAGID
+279 NVRAGID
-286 GQLQRLD
+286 GQLQSLS

-299 INSGQE
+299 INSGTE

-328 VVVGQKVEVD
+328 VVVGQKVDVD
-338 LHPAIVTGRVMR
+338 LHPAIVKGRVMR
-350 VDPISQNATVTVEV
+350 VDPISQNATVEVEV
-364 ALEGDMPPSAR
+364 ALEGEMPQGAR

-385 IDRLPDVL
+385 IDRLPNVL

-431 NQIVVEA
+431 NLIEVQA
-438 GLAIGDKI
+438 GLQVGDKI
-446 VISDMGTYDTVNRI
+446 LISDMGQYDTVNRV

>member
-1 MSLAIDACQ
+1 M
-10 CVGPPQ
+10 
-16 FASGAHSPARLKLF
+16 
-30 NRPAVVGVEHRTDE
+30 
-44 TRFVDIKREPPRKT
+44 DIKRDPPKKT
-58 KRNLLIAGGLI
+58 KRNVLVALGVV
-69 AAVMLTV
+69 AVVTLTV
-76 ALSRLEAR
+76 ALSKLEAR
-84 PPSVSRAEVIIDS
+84 PPSVARAEVIIDS
-97 VQRGEFVRNVRAPG
+97 VQRGPLIRQVRAPG

-125 SGRVEDRPL
+125 SGRVENRPL
-134 RPGAMVT
+134 RPGAIVT

-176 STLESNRLAQEASIA
+176 GSLQSNKLAQEAAIA
-191 RIRTQLAAAERSKAT
+191 RVRTLLSVAERNKAT
-206 FEALDATRKGLASEF
+206 FEALDQSKKGLASEN
-221 ELKAARELVSELTA
+221 ELKSAREQVVELST
-235 TLAIEERR
+235 TLRIEEER
-243 LKLMETSMA
+243 LKLMESMMA

-257 AENTVASNKAV
+257 AQNTVNSNKAV

-279 HVTAGID
+279 NVIAGID
-286 GQLQRLD
+286 GQLQSLN
-293 LELGQW
+293 LEDGQW
-299 INSGQE
+299 INSGTE

-328 VVVGQKVEVD
+328 VAVGQLVDVD
-338 LHPAIVTGRVMR
+338 LHPAIVKGRVMR
-350 VDPISQNATVTVEV
+350 VDPISQNATVEVEV
-364 ALEGDMPPSAR
+364 ALEGEMPQGAR

-385 IDRLPDVL
+385 IDKIPNTL

-413 PDGKTAVRTNV
+413 PDGKIAVRTNV

-431 NQIVVEA
+431 NLIEVLA
-438 GLAIGDKI
+438 GLQVGDKI
-446 VISDMGTYDTVNRI
+446 IISDMGQHDNVNRV

>member
-1 MSLAIDACQ
+1 M
-10 CVGPPQ
+10 
-16 FASGAHSPARLKLF
+16 
-30 NRPAVVGVEHRTDE
+30 
-44 TRFVDIKREPPRKT
+44 DIKRDPPKKT
-58 KRNLLIAGGLI
+58 KRNVLIAGGVL
-69 AAVMLTV
+69 AVVMLTV
-76 ALSRLEAR
+76 ALSQLEAR
-84 PPSVSRAEVIIDS
+84 PPSVARAEVIIDS
-97 VQRGEFVRNVRAPG
+97 VQRGELVRNVRAPG

-141 RNTVILVLSNPD
+141 AGTVILVLSNPD
-153 EQMLLLTAQEALAQ
+153 ENLQLLTANEALAQ
-167 AEQNLVTLR
+167 AEQNLVTLK
-176 STLESNRLAQEASIA
+176 SNLESAKLAQEANIA
-191 RIRTQLAAAERSKAT
+191 RLRTQLAQAERNKAT
-206 FEALDATRKGLASEF
+206 MESLDRTRKGLASEN
-221 ELKAARELVSELTA
+221 ELKAAQEAVTELTT
-235 TLAIEERR
+235 TLGIEERR
-243 LKLMETSMA
+243 LKLMESSMA

-257 AENTVASNKAV
+257 AENTVNSNKAV

-279 HVTAGID
+279 NVKAGID
-286 GQLQRLD
+286 GQLQSLN

-299 INSGQE
+299 INSGTE

-328 VVVGQKVEVD
+328 VSVGQRVDVD
-338 LHPAIVTGRVMR
+338 LHPAIVKGRVMR
-350 VDPISQNATVTVEV
+350 VDPISQNATVEVEV
-364 ALEGDMPPSAR
+364 ALEGEMPAGAR

-385 IDRLPDVL
+385 IDRIPNTM

-413 PDGKTAVRTNV
+413 ADGKTAVRTNV

-431 NQIVVEA
+431 NLIEVLA
-438 GLAIGDKI
+438 GLNVGDKI
-446 VISDMGTYDTVNRI
+446 LISDMGQFDTVNRV

>member
-1 MSLAIDACQ
+1 VSNNEPT
-10 CVGPPQ
+10 GTE
-16 FASGAHSPARLKLF
+16 R
-30 NRPAVVGVEHRTDE
+30 
-44 TRFVDIKREPPRKT
+44 VDIKREPPKKT
-58 KRNLLIAGGLI
+58 KRNVLIAGGVLG
-69 AAVMLTV
+69 AVMVTV
-76 ALSRLEAR
+76 ALSKLEAR
-84 PPSVSRAEVIIDS
+84 PPSVARAEVIIDS
-97 VQRGEFVRNVRAPG
+97 VQRGELVRNVRAPG

-141 RNTVILVLSNPD
+141 ANTVILVLSNPD
-153 EQMLLLTAQEALAQ
+153 ENLQLLSAQEALAQ

-176 STLESNRLAQEASIA
+176 ANLESQKLTQESQIASLK
-191 RIRTQLAAAERSKAT
+191 TQLATAERNKAT
-206 FEALDATRKGLASEF
+206 FEALDQSRKGLASEN
-221 ELKAARELVSELTA
+221 ELKTARELVEQLSTQLR
-235 TLAIEERR
+235 IEEQK
-243 LKLMETSMA
+243 LKLMEGNIS

-257 AENTVASNKAV
+257 AENTVNSNKAV

-279 HVTAGID
+279 NVRAGID
-286 GQLQRLD
+286 GQLQSLN

-299 INSGQE
+299 INSGTE

-328 VVVGQKVEVD
+328 VVVGQKVDVD
-338 LHPAIVTGRVMR
+338 LHPTIVKGHVMR
-350 VDPISQNATVTVEV
+350 VDPISQNATVEVEV
-364 ALEGDMPPSAR
+364 ALEGEMPPGAR

-413 PDGKTAVRTNV
+413 PDGKEAVRTNV

-431 NQIVVEA
+431 NMIEIVA
-438 GLAIGDKI
+438 GLQVGDKI
-446 VISDMGTYDTVNRI
+446 LISDMGQYDTVNRV